1 MLFVGL
7 AGRCAHAECMPSMA
21 AVSQSALKHSAAGTA
36 AAFLSGF
43 IRSRAVSPDSF
54 GEQYLKLIS
63 LILCERPQNAFVNA
77 G

>member
-1 MLFVGL
+1 MH
-7 AGRCAHAECMPSMA
+7 AAHG
-21 AVSQSALKHSAAGTA
+21 AVSHSTLKDSTAGAA

-63 LILCERPQNAFVNA
+63 LILCERPHNAFVHA

>member
-7 AGRCAHAECMPSMA
+7 ADRRAHAERMPPMD
-21 AVSQSALKHSAAGTA
+21 AVSQSALKDSAAGA
-36 AAFLSGF
+36 PAAFLYGF

-63 LILCERPQNAFVNA
+63 LILCERPQNAFVHA

>member
-1 MLFVGL
+1 
-7 AGRCAHAECMPSMA
+7 MPPMD
-21 AVSQSALKHSAAGTA
+21 AVSPSALKDSAAGTA

-63 LILCERPQNAFVNA
+63 LILCERPQNAFVHA
-77 G
+77 D

>member
-1 MLFVGL
+1 
-7 AGRCAHAECMPSMA
+7 MPPMD
-21 AVSQSALKHSAAGTA
+21 AVSQSALKDSAAGAA
-36 AAFLSGF
+36 AAFLYGF

-63 LILCERPQNAFVNA
+63 LILCERPQNAFVHA